1 MQIRKGKAMIGMVA
15 GVVLIVVGTIFLLNN
30 LGIAHL
36 SLKEIFAK
44 WWPAILILVGISLLI
59 RRMKR

>member
-1 MQIRKGKAMIGMVA
+1 MIGMVA

-36 SLKEIFAK
+36 SVKEIFAK